1 MANKHGAMVRAV
13 PEDMA
18 GRLIVALD
26 LPSIAAAEGMVALLD
41 GVVSFFKLGLGLLF
55 APGVDQLITRLTS
68 GGRRLFLDAKLF
80 DIPETVA
87 RAVARVAERGA
98 SFLTVHGDPRILEAA
113 VAARGDAPLRIF
125 AVTVLT
131 SLDDAAL
138 AEMGYA
144 LTARALVHQRARQ
157 AVAAGCDGV
166 IASAAD
172 DPDALRRFAG
182 SPNLLIATPGI
193 RPAGSAADD
202 QRRIATPGAAI
213 AAGADYLVVGRPI
226 IAAADPRAS
235 ALAIMAEMAA
245 A

>member
-1 MANKHGAMVRAV
+1 MAGEQDGTARVGDK
-13 PEDMA
+13 DLA

-26 LPSIAAAEGMVALLD
+26 LPSIAAAEGMVARLD

-55 APGVDQLITRLTS
+55 APGVDQLITRLTR

-80 DIPETVA
+80 DIPETVG

-113 VAARGDAPLRIF
+113 VAARHDAPLRIF

-138 AEMGYA
+138 AEMGFA
-144 LTARALVHQRARQ
+144 LTARDLVRQRARQ
-157 AVAAGCDGV
+157 AAAAGCDGV

-172 DPDALRRFAG
+172 DPDAIRRFAG
-182 SPNLLIATPGI
+182 SPHLLIATPGI
-193 RPAGSAADD
+193 RPAGGAADD

-235 ALAIMAEMAA
+235 ALAIIAEMAA
-245 A
+245 T